1 MPLGTT
7 QYADDRRTDNAWW
20 WLAIA
25 LGVAG
30 AARYLAIL
38 LRYDAYGIAKFFMAD
53 DAYYYFQVARHVAAG
68 DGSTFDGMHVSN
80 GYHPLWL
87 LFTAGIFRLTG
98 GSGDL
103 PLMIIHGLQFGM
115 LIASAVLLYHA
126 LKPIDRLAAAFTVA
140 LFLASNATRNY
151 LYNGMESSLAFLL
164 VCLLLRIATDRG
176 VRFMRPDSWRYT
188 FGMFALL
195 ATLFLTR
202 LETSLFA
209 ALWLLGALVLDA
221 IDRTRHRTRILLIGF
236 GLALVAAA
244 YFAVNLQLVG
254 VPMPISGY
262 VKAGGWGGWLQ
273 SARVFSNHRVAFAGL
288 LGPPIQGR
296 GLNELTLLVSAV
308 LAVSLIGFFVRPRGT
323 FLTKLLVFGPFVLFA
338 AGFVAAAVFVTHGSF
353 PWYLWPA
360 LLTGLFATFALF
372 RFLLGLR
379 RVSGLVRALMVIGT
393 VCFVGAGWVSVLK
406 DRTLADWGPM
416 RGYVMD
422 ATIRFIREE
431 IPAGDRV
438 GAYSSGM
445 MTYFS
450 GREMENMEGLA
461 NGLDFYHAR
470 LKPDTFADYLRRNK
484 IRWIVFRT
492 TFRGEYDAHLAEW
505 GNQIPIVRRIDLDQ
519 FYQLDIRAR
528 HPSIEEPGVY
538 VLELGI

>member
-1 MPLGTT
+1 MSPGAHPITGRDP
-7 QYADDRRTDNAWW
+7 AESRWW

-30 AARYLAIL
+30 A
-38 LRYDAYGIAKFFMAD
+38 LRYVAVFLRHDAYGIAKFFMAD

-68 DGSTFDGMHVSN
+68 QGSTFDGTHVSN

-98 GSGDL
+98 GAGDL
-103 PLMIIHGLQFGM
+103 PLMIIHGLQFAM
-115 LIASAVLLYHA
+115 LIASAVLLYRA
-126 LKPIDRLAAAFTVA
+126 LRSIDRLAAAFTVA
-140 LFLASNATRNY
+140 LFLASNASRNY
-151 LYNGMESSLAFLL
+151 LFNGMESSLAFL
-164 VCLLLRIATDRG
+164 VICVLLWIATDRG
-176 VRFMRPDSWRYT
+176 VRFMVPDTGRY
-188 FGMFALL
+188 ALL
-195 ATLFLTR
+195 MFGLFAVLFLTR
-202 LETSLFA
+202 LETGLFA
-209 ALWLLGALVLDA
+209 ALWLGGALVLDRV
-221 IDRTRHRTRILLIGF
+221 DRTGHRGRILLIAL
-236 GLALVAAA
+236 GLAAVAAA

-273 SARVFSNHRVAFAGL
+273 TARVFSNHRVAFAGL

-296 GLNELTLLVSAV
+296 GLNEITLLVSVV
-308 LAVSLIGFFVRPRGT
+308 LGISLVAFFVRPRGG
-323 FLTKLLVFGPFVLFA
+323 FVNRLLVFGPFVVFA
-338 AGFVAAAVFVTHGSF
+338 LGFVAAAVFVTHGSY

-360 LLTGLFATFALF
+360 LLIGTFATFALF
-372 RFLLGLR
+372 HFIHALP
-379 RVSGLVRALMVIGT
+379 RASVWIRSAIVLGT
-393 VCFVGAGWVSVLK
+393 VGFVAAGWVSVLK

-450 GREMENMEGLA
+450 GREMENLEGLA
-461 NGLDFYHAR
+461 NGVEFYRAR
-470 LKPDTFADYLRRNK
+470 LSPATFAAYLRENH
-484 IRWIVFRT
+484 IRWVVFRT
-492 TFRGEYDAHLAEW
+492 TFRGEYDARIREW
-505 GNQIPIVRRIDLDQ
+505 GDGIPIVRKIDLDE
-519 FYQLDIRAR
+519 FYNLDMRAR
-528 HPSIEEPGVY
+528 NPEVEEPGVY
-538 VLELGI
+538 VLELGV